1 MKLGRERRRKALYFC
16 PVNDCLY
23 TYLPTT
29 TTSASGRSTCTTRPL
44 CNRLSNLFMNQSRRP
59 VFPPRTLNSLSWL
72 VFSRIP
78 IFDTRLRGKG
88 IGTLSSFPVS
98 DRQSVAFVHPCVD
111 RRVDCWVAVAVLEG
125 KLSFLPLKRAEY
137 IYSGSTM
144 SGQQG
149 MRMALL
155 GVQKLR
161 VDARI
166 GLLHR
171 SKNNINSSSSIEKLE
186 TALLEI
192 WKWPGAVSEKAKERE
207 RDKDGGQVKTVSL
220 PGWKKVLAGNGTKW
234 SWSIIKVAL
243 IRSKTFFI

>member
-1 MKLGRERRRKALYFC
+1 MIACTPTCRPQLLAQVDEPRVRPGHFVTGYPIYSWTNHVVLFFLRDSQLSFVTGFFSNPDFRYSPAKEGNRDSLEFPRFRPAERRLC
-16 PVNDCLY
+16 PPLCW
-23 TYLPTT
+23 
-29 TTSASGRSTCTTRPL
+29 STCWL
-44 CNRLSNLFMNQSRRP
+44 LSRGCRARFPSSRWKEP
-59 VFPPRTLNSLSWL
+59 S
-72 VFSRIP
+72 
-78 IFDTRLRGKG
+78 
-88 IGTLSSFPVS
+88 
-98 DRQSVAFVHPCVD
+98 
-111 RRVDCWVAVAVLEG
+111 
-125 KLSFLPLKRAEY
+125 

-149 MRMALL
+149 TRMALL

-192 WKWPGAVSEKAKERE
+192 WKWPGAVSEKEKERE

>member
-1 MKLGRERRRKALYFC
+1 MKLGRERRRKTLYFC

-29 TTSASGRSTCTTRPL
+29 TTSANGRTTCTTRPL

-59 VFPPRTLNSLSWL
+59 VFPPRLSTLFRDWFFLESRFSILAGEGRESGLSRVSPFPTGRASPLSTL
-72 VFSRIP
+72 VLIDVLIVESRLP
-78 IFDTRLRGKG
+78 CSRA
-88 IGTLSSFPVS
+88 SFPS
-98 DRQSVAFVHPCVD
+98 SRWKEPS
-111 RRVDCWVAVAVLEG
+111 
-125 KLSFLPLKRAEY
+125 

-192 WKWPGAVSEKAKERE
+192 WKWPGAVSEKEKERE

>member
-1 MKLGRERRRKALYFC
+1 MIACTPTCRPQLLPQVDDPRVRPGHFVTGYPIYSWTNHVVLFFLRGLSTLFRDWFFLESRFSILVCEGRE
-16 PVNDCLY
+16 
-23 TYLPTT
+23 
-29 TTSASGRSTCTTRPL
+29 SG
-44 CNRLSNLFMNQSRRP
+44 LSR
-59 VFPPRTLNSLSWL
+59 
-72 VFSRIP
+72 
-78 IFDTRLRGKG
+78 
-88 IGTLSSFPVS
+88 VS

-125 KLSFLPLKRAEY
+125 KLSFLPLKRVEY

>member
-1 MKLGRERRRKALYFC
+1 MIACTPTCRPQLLPQVDEPRVRPGHFVTGYPIYSWTNHVVLFFLRDSQLSFVTGFFSNPDFRYSPNEGRESGLSRVSPFPTGRASPLSTLVLIDVLIVESR
-16 PVNDCLY
+16 
-23 TYLPTT
+23 LP
-29 TTSASGRSTCTTRPL
+29 C
-44 CNRLSNLFMNQSRRP
+44 SRA
-59 VFPPRTLNSLSWL
+59 
-72 VFSRIP
+72 
-78 IFDTRLRGKG
+78 
-88 IGTLSSFPVS
+88 SFPS
-98 DRQSVAFVHPCVD
+98 SRWKEPS
-111 RRVDCWVAVAVLEG
+111 
-125 KLSFLPLKRAEY
+125 

-149 MRMALL
+149 TRMALL

-192 WKWPGAVSEKAKERE
+192 WKWPGAVSEKEKERE